1 MLMHVDSVTSLRPSA
16 RSGGAFVRRHRQ
28 PLLRCFVISMVASGC
43 GAAAGPPDP
52 PEDPC
57 AAALAIRSGPQF
69 LSVAEEAD
77 IAARVI
83 PGGFG
88 GLYQNLESQR
98 LVVTLKDPAASGPA
112 GTALRA
118 LLYCGG
124 AYPGWADELVTP
136 AVMGFRSAQYSGT
149 ELLSY
154 LRALQP
160 VRGDLGVWAV
170 EVDPELNR
178 IWIGLVNSSEV
189 PRIRQMVSDRGVP
202 LAAVALE
209 APPPTTGA
217 EPFAVLENLVLTE
230 AGPALGVFRI
240 IFHVRYTNPFPE
252 RRFLDRCP
260 EPFSLHTNVRYVLE
274 KWDGTNWQLVFAPIC
289 ELTALRPTRV
299 DPLQAHTDSVDN
311 AGVRRLN
318 ALPVWRTAR
327 VTGTY
332 RLVGSVYL
340 SETAGPPFVANPASD
355 LERRSAP
362 FRIRNT
368 APF

>member
-1 MLMHVDSVTSLRPSA
+1 M
-16 RSGGAFVRRHRQ
+16 
-28 PLLRCFVISMVASGC
+28 LRCFVMSLVASGC
-43 GAAAGPPDP
+43 GAAPGPPDP
-52 PEDPC
+52 PDDPC
-57 AAALAIRSGPQF
+57 AAARAIRSGPQF

-88 GLYQNLESQR
+88 GLYQDLESQR
-98 LVVTLKDPAASGPA
+98 LVVTLKDPTKSGPA
-112 GTALRA
+112 AIALRA

-124 AYPGWADELVTP
+124 AYPGWANELVTP
-136 AVMGFRSAQYSGT
+136 AVMGFRSAQYNGT

-160 VRGDLGVWAV
+160 VRGDPGVWAL

-178 IWIGLVNSSEV
+178 IWIGLDNAAEL

-209 APPPTTGA
+209 TPPPTTGA
-217 EPFAVLENLVLTE
+217 EPFAVLENPVLTE
-230 AGPALGVFRI
+230 AGPTLGVFGL

-252 RRFLDRCP
+252 RRFLERCP
-260 EPFSLHTNVRYVLE
+260 EPGSFHTSVRYFIE
-274 KWDGTNWQLVFAPIC
+274 KWDGTNWQLVFDPFC
-289 ELTALRPTRV
+289 ELVALRPTRV

-318 ALPVWRTAR
+318 ATPIWRTAR

-340 SETAGPPFVANPASD
+340 AETAGPPFVANPASEI
-355 LERRSAP
+355 ERRSSP
-362 FRIRNT
+362 FRIRHT